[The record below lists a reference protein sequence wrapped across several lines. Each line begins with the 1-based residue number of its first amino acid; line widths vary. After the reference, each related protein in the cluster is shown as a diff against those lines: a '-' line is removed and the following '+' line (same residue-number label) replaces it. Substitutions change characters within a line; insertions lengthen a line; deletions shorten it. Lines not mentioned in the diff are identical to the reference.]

1 MCLAVCHRSALPWA
15 FNEVICTN
23 IAHRVGAWLQAR
35 RDLRLVSSSARDASL
50 ARVRL
55 VDSPPLRLISVS
67 SPLSSSLGVLFL
79 AATTGPAAAP
89 FVTNSPGPLPARSI
103 HQVCLP
109 LLFHSAVR
117 DGAPQTLTKLFVFG
131 SESSYN
137 ILPTNFDFVCK
148 NVHLCPMLGPPLLKY
163 AL

>member
-1 MCLAVCHRSALPWA
+1 MVFFSLQNIELELAKTPPRSCLSVGSA
-15 FNEVICTN
+15 
-23 IAHRVGAWLQAR
+23 GSQAR
-35 RDLRLVSSSARDASL
+35 IDLGSRFHRTRAWGRRLAEIGSL
-50 ARVRL
+50 IAL
-55 VDSPPLRLISVS
+55 PLRLI
-67 SPLSSSLGVLFL
+67 SPLSSSLGVPFP

-89 FVTNSPGPLPARSI
+89 FVTYSPGPLPARSI
-103 HQVCLP
+103 HQVCPP
-109 LLFHSAVR
+109 LLFPSAVR
-117 DGAPQTLTKLFVFG
+117 NGAPQTLTKLFVFG